1 MNDTRWTNEWISGSS
16 SFCTMW
22 GRDHAW
28 SIINWCSCFT
38 QLTQLEIG
46 KPFTIS
52 PFSSTESHTSDCSVH
67 FIFLPNPVRD
77 VEKSQTTILKIFLCC
92 QLPGGKN
99 SPQSFVGPRQT
110 PLWKRSSGTIWLEEE
125 YVHCSAQ
132 LRIIYH
138 NGSTWCSERGL
149 AEREL
154 EHHKWSILA
163 NKAGENSNI
172 SLSISLCSPSHLSL
186 LWYQLFLPSPPL
198 STCLHLLM
206 LICCFSDTHHW
217 GSHF

>member
-1 MNDTRWTNEWISGSS
+1 MKVKALPHAIRDKNKEEKEGNDEHEEEESRECKEKTSMTNNKLAKQQ
-16 SFCTMW
+16 FQ
-22 GRDHAW
+22 R
-28 SIINWCSCFT
+28 F
-38 QLTQLEIG
+38 
-46 KPFTIS
+46 
-52 PFSSTESHTSDCSVH
+52 
-67 FIFLPNPVRD
+67 
-77 VEKSQTTILKIFLCC
+77 FLCC
-92 QLPGGKN
+92 QLPGGK
-99 SPQSFVGPRQT
+99 PRQT
-110 PLWKRSSGTIWLEEE
+110 PLWKRSNGTIWLEEE

-154 EHHKWSILA
+154 EHHKRSISA

-172 SLSISLCSPSHLSL
+172 SLSISGRSPSHRSL
-186 LWYQLFLPSPPL
+186 PWYQLFLPSPPL